1 MGNDDGAE
9 CRKRYELFRHHAWAG
24 LGILSVFLALQYF
37 ISLPPWI
44 SATVVCVLSA
54 YILISLMG
62 TYRYRKG
69 LVIQEAPVHLS
80 LEQEKIA
87 VEKARMKLEKKR
99 VKAEVKAKKKS
110 HKK

>member
-37 ISLPPWI
+37 ISLPLWI

-69 LVIQEAPVHLS
+69 LLTQEMPAPSSVES
-80 LEQEKIA
+80 EKIA
-87 VEKARMKLEKKR
+87 VEKARLKLEKKR
-99 VKAEVKAKKKS
+99 IKAEAKLKKKLQ
-110 HKK
+110 K